1 MGAGAR
7 LAMPGYAHSAHDR
20 DAFDR
25 FRQQLDCA
33 SRDRSQHVPA
43 PLLASAEATPVRPD
57 VGRGD
62 NGLLAV
68 GFCFVAALVVALSWR
83 LDVARSLQLAAMP
96 RDEIAAVG
104 PARTLSAKSVARL
117 IRERTP
123 GAAIVA
129 HDEDAMGRPTQAVE
143 DGPGT
148 LAAPE
153 PRFHM
158 AATRG
163 PSGEAAAS
171 SGDVAD
177 ASASTEPS
185 KLFQTPWPAQLAA
198 LGPLTPLV
206 SRSPALESD
215 PGRCSVENSPTPQ
228 PATSPKLE
236 SDEFGRA
243 LAAAALRQ
251 TSDFVVYTD
260 KYRKLAYPMGD
271 VPALF
276 GVCTDVVIRAY
287 RTLGIDLQ
295 ALIHA
300 SRIGSADTS
309 IAHRRTFTL
318 RRYFASRGASVPI
331 TDFAEDYL
339 PGDIVTYDRP
349 QNSGSRDHIA
359 IVSDVIAPSGRPMI
373 VHNRGWGPQLE
384 DALFVDRIT
393 GHYRYR
399 GRIDPILSGLL
410 NKRRRIKDVALSE
423 GAAIAPSSQKNDDD
437 NAGLGQVKPTLGK
450 RVSGAKA
457 KSAKTSQ

>member
-1 MGAGAR
+1 MG
-7 LAMPGYAHSAHDR
+7 
-20 DAFDR
+20 
-25 FRQQLDCA
+25 
-33 SRDRSQHVPA
+33 
-43 PLLASAEATPVRPD
+43 
-57 VGRGD
+57 
-62 NGLLAV
+62 
-68 GFCFVAALVVALSWR
+68 
-83 LDVARSLQLAAMP
+83 
-96 RDEIAAVG
+96 G
-104 PARTLSAKSVARL
+104 PS
-117 IRERTP
+117 
-123 GAAIVA
+123 
-129 HDEDAMGRPTQAVE
+129 QAVE

-148 LAAPE
+148 LAMPAS
-153 PRFHM
+153 RLQT
-158 AATRG
+158 AAARG

-185 KLFQTPWPAQLAA
+185 KLSQSRWPAQLAA

-206 SRSPALESD
+206 SRNLALEGD
-215 PGRCSVENSPTPQ
+215 PGRCSVENSLTAQ
-228 PATSPKLE
+228 PATSPKSE

-399 GRIDPILSGLL
+399 GRIDPILSSFL

-423 GAAIAPSSQKNDDD
+423 GAAMAPASPKNGDDKS
-437 NAGLGQVKPTLGK
+437 GLGQAKPTLSK
-450 RVSGAKA
+450 RVPGAKA
-457 KSAKTSQ
+457 KPAKTSQ